1 MDKRTVIGIAL
12 IVIITLLMPFYQ
24 RWITG
29 GRKTRVV
36 KPVTRDTVV
45 AQRSEPV
52 PAEVQEL
59 PTEQYIDRDTV
70 VSEEL
75 ALALFEESTEEKEIE
90 IENEYVRMVWSSKR
104 GGNPVLW
111 ELKDYK
117 HYVKGAVNLI
127 DKNGLK
133 LSFLN
138 VDGKNINLNEYN
150 WFSNFVDGK
159 KVYLDKDRPE
169 YSIEFTLPIKNG
181 RIVKTIRFLYDKYA
195 IEMNIR
201 FDNLHDYIINRKYF
215 IGWENGL
222 PSTEINI
229 RDDMNY
235 SRAHTYMAEELV
247 SIDAS
252 SKYDEEDYNGR
263 VDWTAIRTKYFVVS
277 IIPIDP
283 SSTNGVTV
291 GGVKKKVN
299 KHEIKSFNTTI
310 DAQFDPIPAYSNN
323 FTLYLGPLDYYV
335 LRKYDVDLQ
344 KMVMNKD
351 WYERLFRPISLL
363 IIPAFKFLY
372 RFIPN
377 YGFVIIVFSI
387 LIKLILHPLTKKS
400 YQSMSEMQY
409 LQPKMTELREK
420 YKNDPQ
426 RLNKEMMKLYKD
438 HGINPLGG
446 CLPMLLQ
453 MPVLFA
459 LFIVFRSTIQ
469 LRGQPFILWIND
481 LSAPDT
487 LHLGVNLPF
496 IGDNIHVL
504 PILMGLSMI
513 WQSKMSV
520 TDPKQKMMVYFMP
533 IFLVFIFY
541 SLPSGLN
548 LYYAIF
554 NVLSMVQTRYIKK
567 KMHPNAKDKKQV
579 NPPSPASPVK
589 GRQSAK
595 KRK

>member
-127 DKNGLK
+127 DENGLK

-181 RIVKTIRFLYDKYA
+181 RIVKTIRFLYDQYA

-481 LSAPDT
+481 LSAPDA

-504 PILMGLSMI
+504 PILMGLTMI

>member
-29 GRKTRVV
+29 DRKTRVV
-36 KPVTRDTVV
+36 KPVTRDTIV

-59 PTEQYIDRDTV
+59 PTKQYIDQDTV
-70 VSEEL
+70 VSEDL
-75 ALALFEESTEEKEIE
+75 AVALFEESSEEKKIE
-90 IENEYVRMVWSSKR
+90 IENKYVRMVWSSKR

-111 ELKDYK
+111 ELKDYT
-117 HYVKGAVNLI
+117 HYVTGAVNLI
-127 DKNGLK
+127 DENGLK

-159 KVYLDKDRPE
+159 KVYLDKDRPA
-169 YSIEFTLPIKNG
+169 YSMEFTLPIKNG
-181 RIVKTIRFLYDKYA
+181 RIVKTIRFLYDQYT

-229 RDDMNY
+229 QDDMNY

-277 IIPIDP
+277 IVPIDP

-299 KHEIKSFNTTI
+299 KHEIKLFDTTI
-310 DAQFDPIPAYSNN
+310 DAQFDPIPTYSNN

-351 WYERLFRPISLL
+351 WYERLFRPISLM

-387 LIKLILHPLTKKS
+387 LIKLVLHPLTKKS

-481 LSAPDT
+481 LSAPDA

-504 PILMGLSMI
+504 PILMGLTMI

-567 KMHPNAKDKKQV
+567 KMHPNGKDKKQV

>member
-12 IVIITLLMPFYQ
+12 IVIITLFMPFYQ

-29 GRKTRVV
+29 DRKTRVV
-36 KPVTRDTVV
+36 KPVTRDTIV

-52 PAEVQEL
+52 PAEVMEL
-59 PTEQYIDRDTV
+59 PTEQYVDRDTV
-70 VSEEL
+70 VSEGL
-75 ALALFEESTEEKEIE
+75 TPALFEEASEEKKIE
-90 IENEYVRMVWSSKR
+90 IQNKYVRVVWSSKR
-104 GGNPVLW
+104 GGNPILW

-117 HYVKGAVNLI
+117 HYLTGTVNLI
-127 DKNGLK
+127 NENGLK

-138 VDGKNINLNEYN
+138 VDGKNVDLNEYN
-150 WFSNFVDGK
+150 WFSNFIDGN

-181 RIVKTIRFLYDKYA
+181 RIVKTIRFLYDQYA
-195 IEMNIR
+195 IGMNIR
-201 FDNLHDYIINRKYF
+201 FENLQEYIISRKYF

-235 SRAHTYMAEELV
+235 SRAHTYMADELM

-277 IIPIDP
+277 IIPGDP
-283 SSTNGVTV
+283 SLTNGVTV
-291 GGVKKKVN
+291 GGVKKKIN
-299 KHEIKSFNTTI
+299 KHEIKSFDMTI
-310 DAQFDPIPAYSNN
+310 DTQFDPIPAYSNN

-363 IIPAFKFLY
+363 IIPTFKFLY

-400 YQSMSEMQY
+400 YQSMSEMQF

-481 LSAPDT
+481 LSAPDA
-487 LHLGVNLPF
+487 LYLGVNLPLF
-496 IGDNIHVL
+496 GDNIHVL
-504 PILMGLSMI
+504 PILMGLTMI

-567 KMHPNAKDKKQV
+567 KMHPNGKDTKQV
-579 NPPSPASPVK
+579 SPPSPASPAK

>member
-75 ALALFEESTEEKEIE
+75 ALALFEESKEEKEIE

-181 RIVKTIRFLYDKYA
+181 RIVKTIRFLYDQYA

-481 LSAPDT
+481 LSAPDA

>member
-1 MDKRTVIGIAL
+1 MDKRTIIGIAL

-29 GRKTRVV
+29 DRKTRVV
-36 KPVTRDTVV
+36 KPVTRDTIV

-52 PAEVQEL
+52 PAEVMEL
-59 PTEQYIDRDTV
+59 PTKQYIDQDTV
-70 VSEEL
+70 VSEDL
-75 ALALFEESTEEKEIE
+75 TLALFEESSEEKNIE
-90 IENEYVRMVWSSKR
+90 IENKYVRMIWSSKR
-104 GGNPVLW
+104 GGNPILW

-117 HYVKGAVNLI
+117 HYMKGAVNLI
-127 DKNGLK
+127 DENGLK
-133 LSFLN
+133 LGFLN

-150 WFSNFVDGK
+150 WFSNFINGK
-159 KVYLDKDRPE
+159 KVYLDKERPE
-169 YSIEFTLPIKNG
+169 YSMEFTLPIKNG
-181 RIVKTIRFLYDKYA
+181 RIVKTIRFLYDQYA

-201 FDNLHDYIINRKYF
+201 FENLHDYIINRKYF
-215 IGWENGL
+215 IGWVNGL

-229 RDDMNY
+229 QDDMNY
-235 SRAHTYMAEELV
+235 SRAHTYMAKELV
-247 SIDAS
+247 GIDAS

-277 IIPIDP
+277 IIPVDP
-283 SSTNGVTV
+283 SSTNGVTI
-291 GGVKKKVN
+291 GGVKKKIN
-299 KHEIKSFNTTI
+299 KHEIKSFDMTI
-310 DAQFDPIPAYSNN
+310 DTQFDPIPTYSNN

-351 WYERLFRPISLL
+351 WYERLFRPISLM

-387 LIKLILHPLTKKS
+387 LIKLVLHPLTKKS

-420 YKNDPQ
+420 YKNEPQ

-481 LSAPDT
+481 LSAPDA

-504 PILMGLSMI
+504 PILMGLTMI

-567 KMHPNAKDKKQV
+567 KMHPNGEDKRQV
-579 NPPSPASPVK
+579 NPPSSASPVK